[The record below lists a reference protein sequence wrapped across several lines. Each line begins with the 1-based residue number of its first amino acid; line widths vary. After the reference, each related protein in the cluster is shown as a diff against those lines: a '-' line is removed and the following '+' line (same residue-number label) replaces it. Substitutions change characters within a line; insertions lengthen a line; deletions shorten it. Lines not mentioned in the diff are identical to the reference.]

1 MKISAKINW
10 KNPDNK
16 KAVKQL
22 ITVNIDD
29 LITAKGKVCITS
41 DGKPFICW
49 PSYKSKKDNK
59 YYSDFYVT
67 DEKLKGALDDL
78 AVKLYDDEK
87 DSSVTI
93 R

>member
-10 KNPDNK
+10 MTHDEK
-16 KAVKQL
+16 KADKQH

-29 LITAKGKVCITS
+29 LITAKGKVSVTS
-41 DGKPFICW
+41 DGKAFICW
-49 PSYKSKKDNK
+49 PSYKNKKDNK

-67 DEKLKGALDDL
+67 DEKRKMALDEL
-78 AVKLYDDEK
+78 TGKLYDDKK

>member
-1 MKISAKINW
+1 MDCLRDTLLA
-10 KNPDNK
+10 
-16 KAVKQL
+16 L
-22 ITVNIDD
+22 E
-29 LITAKGKVCITS
+29 
-41 DGKPFICW
+41 DGQR
-49 PSYKSKKDNK
+49 
-59 YYSDFYVT
+59 FYVT